1 LKQKQKDF
9 GILLQYKQEK
19 KMNIEEFKKR
29 EKEWGE
35 NTYSYFSN
43 HKLFVN
49 SKIEFDGFIS
59 TSILVGKVRIDFILT
74 YDEIDN
80 NDKSFVPVVRIS
92 SSSPNKRG
100 TKDFKVTGKNT
111 TPSGVVNF
119 LINKVFKKTEV

>member
-1 LKQKQKDF
+1 MNEDF
-9 GILLQYKQEK
+9 L
-19 KMNIEEFKKR
+19 KR

-43 HKLFVN
+43 HKLFVD
-49 SKIEFDGFIS
+49 SKIEFEGFIS
-59 TSILVGKVRIDFILT
+59 TSIVVDKVRFDFDLT

-80 NDKSFVPVVRIS
+80 YNDKSFVPVVRIS
-92 SSSPNKRG
+92 SSTPNKRG

-111 TPSGVVNF
+111 TPSGVTNF